1 MSSLKESLK
10 SEYLKLERR
19 AKSAEKKFQEEAKAF
34 YQRIIDAHKEREQFL
49 QDLRD
54 EHSERYAVSKIQT
67 NIDKIE
73 NLIFNSDYQLT
84 EIQEAHFIRL
94 VDKTRQSYEQLS
106 DAFVNARVELS
117 DQELDAYYRV
127 GINIAELSDELID
140 LLLNDD
146 IEAQVVVLETCAELE
161 ESCDVLLSCIEAN
174 YYQAA

>member
-1 MSSLKESLK
+1 M
-10 SEYLKLERR
+10 
-19 AKSAEKKFQEEAKAF
+19 
-34 YQRIIDAHKEREQFL
+34 
-49 QDLRD
+49 
-54 EHSERYAVSKIQT
+54 
-67 NIDKIE
+67 
-73 NLIFNSDYQLT
+73 
-84 EIQEAHFIRL
+84 
-94 VDKTRQSYEQLS
+94 S